1 MPYIIFNEDCF
12 ETMKKIE
19 KNGDKVNIILTSPPY
34 NTGRPSTSEK
44 ARKNNE
50 NPNDYLN
57 KVVNGFSPDKKE
69 QWNTMMSNYGI
80 NTK

>member
-1 MPYIIFNEDCF
+1 MNNLLQMLLTNKMQQVPQQM
-12 ETMKKIE
+12 MKQLENQLKRANPQAFQE
-19 KNGDKVNIILTSPPY
+19 FQ
-34 NTGRPSTSEK
+34 K
-44 ARKNNE
+44 AIKNNE